1 MATQPV
7 LQGTTLPWPKNPG
20 GYVERNGQR
29 AVSLET
35 AGANLVFQ
43 RITTSVKREFA
54 LSWVLVDNS
63 DKNAIDDAY
72 AELLSAP
79 TSSNF
84 TSPAGATYTVTPPPG
99 NPPLEWEYIE
109 MPAGERWSTTMRL
122 REISS

>member
-20 GYVERNGQR
+20 GYIERNGQR
-29 AVSLET
+29 AVSLEM
-35 AGANLVFQ
+35 ASANLVFQ
-43 RITTSVKREFA
+43 RITTSVKREFT
-54 LSWVLVDNS
+54 LSWVLLDDS
-63 DKNAIDDAY
+63 DKNSIDDAY

-84 TSPAGATYTVTPPPG
+84 TSPAGGTYTVTPPPG
-99 NPPLEWEYIE
+99 NPPIEWEYLE
-109 MPAGERWSTTMRL
+109 APAGAKWSGTMRL